1 MSTKGYIYLLKL
13 GDTNNRIIYKVE
25 KSINVYKKKNN
36 YAEILIFIISND
48 ITNDEN
54 EIIKLF
60 NINCKLDK
68 GRKFFLAQNDLFVLN
83 LFLNYFINK
92 NNSEINESSEIIK
105 CNKTCPT
112 CKTIFKYPSRLKIHL
127 ETTIH
132 CKKTPEF
139 IKNYFLTIKKQKI
152 NSLTNDTTSINNSE
166 INESNLISV
175 QTNNNNNIEINES
188 NESNE
193 IIKCNKTCPTCK
205 TIFKY
210 SSRLKVHLENT
221 IHCKKTPEFI
231 KNYFLTIK
239 KQKINSLTNDTT
251 SKINIFKCDKCINS
265 YTLLQN
271 LVKHKKK
278 LKCYKYN

>member
-1 MSTKGYIYLLKL
+1 MRTKGYIYLLKL

-152 NSLTNDTTSINNSE
+152 NSLTNDTTS
-166 INESNLISV
+166 
-175 QTNNNNNIEINES
+175 
-188 NESNE
+188 
-193 IIKCNKTCPTCK
+193 
-205 TIFKY
+205 
-210 SSRLKVHLENT
+210 
-221 IHCKKTPEFI
+221 
-231 KNYFLTIK
+231 
-239 KQKINSLTNDTT
+239 T

>member
-1 MSTKGYIYLLKL
+1 MTTKGYIYLLKL
-13 GDTNNRIIYKVE
+13 GDTNNSIIYKIE
-25 KSINVYKKKNN
+25 KSINIYKQNN
-36 YAEILIFIISND
+36 YAEILTFIISND

-60 NINCKLDK
+60 KINCKLDK
-68 GRKFFLAQNDLFVLN
+68 GRKFFLAQNNLFVLN
-83 LFLNYFINK
+83 LFLSYFINK
-92 NNSEINESSEIIK
+92 NNSEINESNESNEIIK

-112 CKTIFKYPSRLKIHL
+112 CKTIFKYPSRLKVHL

-152 NSLTNDTTSINNSE
+152 NSLTNNTTSINNSE
-166 INESNLISV
+166 INESSLISV
-175 QTNNNNNIEINES
+175 QTNNNIEI

-231 KNYFLTIK
+231 KTYFLTIK
-239 KQKINSLTNDTT
+239 KQKINSLTNNTT
-251 SKINIFKCDKCINS
+251 FTTKINIFKCDKCINS

-278 LKCYKYN
+278 FKCYKYN